1 MMQDIVVKHLCKTY
15 GAQTVLNDMSL
26 RFPHG
31 KVTCIMAPSG
41 YGKTTL
47 LRILMGLETADSG
60 TIAGLEGMTFG
71 PVFQESRLC
80 ENLSAIANI
89 MLVSPKLDKSNAR
102 NILARVGLDKHA
114 EQLVKTMS
122 GGMRRR
128 VALVRALASQRDVLL
143 MDEPFKGLDLQTK
156 QQVMAVAL
164 ACCRGKTTIMST
176 HDLAE
181 AQWMAGENILHLDQ

>member
-1 MMQDIVVKHLCKTY
+1 MMQDIVVKCLCKTY
-15 GAQTVLNDMSL
+15 GSQTVLKDMSL
-26 RFPHG
+26 RFPYG

-47 LRILMGLETADSG
+47 LRILMGLETANSG
-60 TIAGLEGMTFG
+60 TIAGLEGLTIG
-71 PVFQESRLC
+71 PVFQENRLC

-89 MLVSPKLDKSNAR
+89 MLVSPKLDKSSAR
-102 NILARVGLDKHA
+102 SVLARVGLDRHA
-114 EQLVKTMS
+114 EQLVKTLS